1 MYSSDALLDIH
12 ERTHRSLAGCLAH
25 CRAFT
30 SEELNREFE
39 GFGYPSIRLQLVHV
53 IGAEH
58 YWMEV
63 IAGRIDVDER
73 DEQLPTIAALEAR
86 RVEVAGRTAAYLRA
100 ATPLELDTPRLMTTW
115 GPREQVLVPARVF
128 LRTQTHIFQHQGQV
142 VAQCR
147 LLGRPASGLD
157 FPLL

>member
-1 MYSSDALLDIH
+1 MYTSDALLDIH

-25 CRAFT
+25 CRSFAP
-30 SEELNREFE
+30 EELNRELA

-53 IGAEH
+53 IGAEQ

-63 IAGRIDVDER
+63 IAGRIDVDDR
-73 DEQLPTIAALEAR
+73 DDRLPTIEALEAW

-100 ATPLELDTPRLMTTW
+100 ATPHELDTPRLMTTW
-115 GPREQVLVPARVF
+115 GPREQLLVPARVF
-128 LRTQTHIFQHQGQV
+128 LRTQTHIFQHQGQI

-157 FPLL
+157 FSLM